1 MKIKSFYGID
11 ACHSGWIMIVF
22 DKSDHR
28 FSYSFSATFSALFA
42 NHKTGK
48 AYSRFLV
55 DMPVGLPPA
64 KNAGDARMGQRSC
77 DMQARKIL
85 GKKHASIFN
94 PPCRQALAEKN
105 YDSASATNYRMTG
118 KKISRQSWN
127 IVPRI
132 KEVDEYLQ
140 KHRQADSFILESH
153 PEIAFQKL
161 NLHIPLQYS
170 KKSTEGIQERLAILS
185 KYMPEAKT
193 VFMQVVSDKTLRGKV
208 RKDDIVDAL
217 VLCVLNYQQGS
228 NLYNITDEDQEDEMG
243 LRMGIWW

>member
-1 MKIKSFYGID
+1 MTGFNSYR
-11 ACHSGWIMIVF
+11 HT
-22 DKSDHR
+22 
-28 FSYSFSATFSALFA
+28 FSYTFSATFSALMA
-42 NHKTGK
+42 SNKVRGAH
-48 AYSRFLV
+48 SRFLV
-55 DMPVGLPPA
+55 DMPVGLLPV
-64 KNAGDARMGQRSC
+64 KNRPDIHTIQRNC
-77 DMQARKIL
+77 DMKARKIL
-85 GKKHASIFN
+85 GKKHSSIFT
-94 PPCRQALAEKN
+94 PPCRQVLYEKN
-105 YDSASATNYRMTG
+105 YDTASATNYSITG

-132 KEVDEYLQ
+132 KEVDEYLH
-140 KHRQADSFILESH
+140 KHRQAESFILESH

-193 VFMQVVSDKTLRGKV
+193 IFMQAASDKTLRGKV

-228 NLYNITDEDQEDEMG
+228 NLCNITDEDQEDEMG